1 MARHTG
7 WLFAALLA
15 WTTPT
20 PAGAD
25 ELRCAQGD
33 QQKPTTAAAASAPR
47 DQPSHGDRWKWW
59 LHNRAE
65 LGISDQQSAQ
75 IDQIWES
82 TVPSLREM
90 RKNVEALEE
99 ALSKTVKA
107 YSVDVATLGREID
120 KVERARAEY
129 SKTRA
134 LMLYKIDLVLTPD
147 QRTKVRA
154 LREKREAER
163 RKDDRRH

>member
-1 MARHTG
+1 MARHTV
-7 WLFAALLA
+7 WLLA
-15 WTTPT
+15 AMFACVAPV
-20 PAGAD
+20 GAD
-25 ELRCAQGD
+25 ASICTPGTQDNAAPSTNRPSQGH
-33 QQKPTTAAAASAPR
+33 QQ
-47 DQPSHGDRWKWW
+47 DRWKWW

-82 TVPSLREM
+82 TVPSLREL
-90 RKNVEALEE
+90 RKNLETLEE
-99 ALSKTVKA
+99 GLSKTVKA
-107 YSVDVATLGREID
+107 YSVDVTTLGREID